1 MNQIL
6 QTNSHQNTK
15 KSIIQN
21 ISSSS
26 TDKLHYFFKIQL
38 YFSIVIFIFLTI
50 YVGFVKHK
58 LSQEENFSKTI
69 LENYNMTKLYSNQS
83 DYTSNKTTENID
95 ITNNIGST
103 LVPYDNIISSPK
115 NSYTNDSSIIGII
128 NIPNLHIYYPIFSTC
143 SEELFS
149 LQIFWSYAW

>member
-103 LVPYDNIISSPK
+103 LVPYDNIISM
-115 NSYTNDSSIIGII
+115 
-128 NIPNLHIYYPIFSTC
+128 FSVV
-143 SEELFS
+143 LFEV
-149 LQIFWSYAW
+149 

>member
-15 KSIIQN
+15 KSTIQN

-38 YFSIVIFIFLTI
+38 YFSIVIFIFLTV
-50 YVGFVKHK
+50 YVGFAKHK

-103 LVPYDNIISSPK
+103 LVPYDNII
-115 NSYTNDSSIIGII
+115 
-128 NIPNLHIYYPIFSTC
+128 
-143 SEELFS
+143 
-149 LQIFWSYAW
+149 